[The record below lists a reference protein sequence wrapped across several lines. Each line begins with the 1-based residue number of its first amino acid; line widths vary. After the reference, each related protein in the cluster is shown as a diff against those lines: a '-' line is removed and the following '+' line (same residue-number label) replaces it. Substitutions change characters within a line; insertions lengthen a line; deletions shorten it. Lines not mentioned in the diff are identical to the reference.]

1 MLKVI
6 VKGEFKYLISHLFLV
21 TRLWLRARC
30 LHYRCNRLWFLANLQ
45 HQKVPRKERWYKCK
59 LDMRWL
65 CEIKIIQWSH
75 CWPLLER
82 QQLTETPS
90 SCAVDLYK
98 VLSTCLWT
106 NSSAYLKSP
115 TFTAAQRKNKGKYI
129 LLFHQGSR
137 SLGCIHSFCR
147 MQTESIQAK
156 QLTLLFP
163 TRIPFHCPY
172 SADNSWQCGFNR
184 VHVCFS

>member
-6 VKGEFKYLISHLFLV
+6 VKGEFKCLISHLFLV
-21 TRLWLRARC
+21 TCLWLRVRC

-45 HQKVPRKERWYKCK
+45 HQKVPGKERWYKCK

-65 CEIKIIQWSH
+65 CEVKIIQWSH
-75 CWPLLER
+75 CWLER
-82 QQLTETPS
+82 QHPTETPS

-115 TFTAAQRKNKGKYI
+115 IFTAAQRKNKGKYI
-129 LLFHQGSR
+129 LLFHQGSW
-137 SLGCIHSFCR
+137 SLGSIHPFCR
-147 MQTESIQAK
+147 KRSGKTADSFISHSDSVS
-156 QLTLLFP
+156 LPLF
-163 TRIPFHCPY
+163 C
-172 SADNSWQCGFNR
+172 W
-184 VHVCFS
+184 